1 MSKGNTGDLIA
12 TGSTEGKVNIWKF
25 DCGLKLVKFIHLSPY
40 DSIFSGILATDSNK
54 IWSTSLEKDSCKY
67 FHPFFTRLVYFK
79 FECFILIIV
88 AAIYGV
94 ELTAMAF
101 VGMTSRQ
108 ETFPQAQN
116 SENVEKETSGSK
128 TKPSLICAIII
139 TRTNAPTDQPIKE
152 DSSKALFE
160 SDKSQ
165 ESVQAMNDQNE
176 AKSNLSPTNKMLFL
190 LTYDIH
196 SSLAGSITTVVH
208 TSNSSGNSKPG
219 GSKKVCT
226 VARTDD
232 ANIYD
237 EIYFQYSDED
247 TELPQCT
254 NSLIDEQISNVINLN
269 ASSSKEDCKAW
280 EPKKIIFTK
289 HFKVL
294 PPPPST
300 ALLPDLPES
309 GQGSMLDFV
318 GQISQLKSWKS
329 GNLESVG
336 TKLADQTDA
345 VLQPADP
352 ITHYLNMN
360 GPLEI
365 SDLKWYEGGDGT
377 EKVKVT
383 TFGGSKVG
391 TTTAVSNSNNDGF
404 DSDPPQEEV
413 VSQGI
418 AIQCL
423 SLPAKLNLKDDSK
436 VTHLLPTEDKE
447 HLLVV
452 VSSIEPEKIKVDEET
467 DGDGDVKMDVDEI
480 AEAADKTDRSDT
492 KAFFLLFKINNKT
505 SIFTLDDNP
514 VSVKEMPFSESPVDL
529 CLLPMDKQEQ
539 YSFAAVSVDGSLR
552 MYSLPD
558 FKVLS
563 EKKVPKGQFTSV
575 VYCASVERLSVSTK
589 HGMIYFYALN
599 NGEKDSTGDIDED
612 EFANI
617 DFDMLQ
623 RPPREEAGPATAP
636 VILANKTELDKS
648 DLEALISLTGSYGTN
663 TTVPYSAVVPGFW
676 CELSPAQR
684 SRSEH
689 QNNRTWRLQNTSS
702 TWDEH
707 VLELTLP
714 YSVSLAHIEFG
725 FTLHT
730 ACTANLPI
738 IQVTLLKQNLHGI
751 GYKKDASFG
760 LLSESP
766 MHFPW
771 VIDQDMACLE
781 NPVSSEEYL
790 QAHNAEILAGP
801 LLLSS
806 GLDLTQQAGS
816 LILTSPRLY
825 RARGRTFLIHIKTLF
840 DPAKDMS
847 KGPIKSGESSSKKS
861 GFIGCDWLHQI
872 SLTVRASPHTDVPM
886 ERQQRIAMLESNSF
900 LNTLSEISVSKG
912 DVEKRMLALD
922 LLLWVISIRLQR
934 MRLAKTDKGKDKDAL
949 SPAESQQVECVKTIE
964 KHTDAFIKNCV
975 LCVNRSIAKKCI
987 KIILTTSG

>member
-1 MSKGNTGDLIA
+1 
-12 TGSTEGKVNIWKF
+12 
-25 DCGLKLVKFIHLSPY
+25 
-40 DSIFSGILATDSNK
+40 
-54 IWSTSLEKDSCKY
+54 
-67 FHPFFTRLVYFK
+67 
-79 FECFILIIV
+79 
-88 AAIYGV
+88 
-94 ELTAMAF
+94 MAF

-108 ETFPQAQN
+108 ETYSQAQN
-116 SENVEKETSGSK
+116 IEATEKETNTNK
-128 TKPSLICAIII
+128 TKPSLICAVTI
-139 TRTNAPTDQPIKE
+139 TRTNAPPDQPIKE
-152 DSSKALFE
+152 DGASKALFE
-160 SDKSQ
+160 SDKNK

-176 AKSNLSPTNKMLFL
+176 AKSNLAPTNKMLFL

-269 ASSSKEDCKAW
+269 ASSSKDECKVW

-345 VLQPADP
+345 VLQSADP

-383 TFGGSKVG
+383 TFGGNNVG

-404 DSDPPQEEV
+404 DSDPPQEEA

-423 SLPAKLNLKDDSK
+423 SLPANLNLKDESK
-436 VTHLLPTEDKE
+436 VTHLQPTEDKE

-452 VSSIEPEKIKVDEET
+452 ISTIEPDKFKSHDE
-467 DGDGDVKMDVDEI
+467 DDVKMDVDEI
-480 AEAADKTDRSDT
+480 TDPADNPDKSDT
-492 KAFFLLFKINNKT
+492 RAYFLLFKINSKT
-505 SIFTLDDNP
+505 SIYTLDDNP
-514 VSVKEMPFSESPVDL
+514 VSVKGLPYNESPVDL
-529 CLLPMDKQEQ
+529 CLLPKDKHDQ
-539 YSFAAVSVDGSLR
+539 YSFAAVGVDGCLR
-552 MYSLPD
+552 LYSLPD
-558 FKVLS
+558 FKILS
-563 EKKVPKGQFTSV
+563 EKRVPNGQFTSV

-589 HGMIYFYALN
+589 DGMIYFYASN
-599 NGEKDSTGDIDED
+599 NGEKDSTGDMDED
-612 EFANI
+612 EFASI

-623 RPPREEAGPATAP
+623 KAPRDEGGPATAP
-636 VILANKTELDKS
+636 VIIANKSELDMT
-648 DLEALISLTGSYGTN
+648 DLETLISLTGSYGTN
-663 TTVPYSAVVPGFW
+663 NTVPYSAVVPGFW

-684 SRSEH
+684 SRSD

-760 LLSESP
+760 HRSDSTT
-766 MHFPW
+766 HFP
-771 VIDQDMACLE
+771 VIDPDLACLE
-781 NPVSSEEYL
+781 NPVNSEEYL

-806 GLDLTQQAGS
+806 GLDLTQQSGC

-840 DPAKDMS
+840 DPAKDMT
-847 KGPIKSGESSSKKS
+847 KGPIKAGESSKKS

-872 SLTVRASPHTDVPM
+872 SITVRSCPLTDVPM

-900 LNTLSEISVSKG
+900 VNTLCEISVSKG
-912 DVEKRMLALD
+912 DSEKRKLALD
-922 LLLWVISIRLQR
+922 LLMWVISVRLQR
-934 MRLAKTDKGKDKDAL
+934 MRLAKSDKGKDKDAQT
-949 SPAESQQVECVKTIE
+949 PAESQQLECVKVVE
-964 KHTDAFIKNCV
+964 KHTDDLIKHCI
-975 LCVNRSIAKKCI
+975 LCANRSIAKKCI
-987 KIILTTSG
+987 KIILMTSE

>member
-1 MSKGNTGDLIA
+1 MT
-12 TGSTEGKVNIWKF
+12 
-25 DCGLKLVKFIHLSPY
+25 
-40 DSIFSGILATDSNK
+40 
-54 IWSTSLEKDSCKY
+54 
-67 FHPFFTRLVYFK
+67 
-79 FECFILIIV
+79 
-88 AAIYGV
+88 
-94 ELTAMAF
+94 F

-108 ETFPQAQN
+108 EPYPQAQMA
-116 SENVEKETSGSK
+116 ETIEKETSTNK
-128 TKPSLICAIII
+128 TKPSLICAVTI
-139 TRTNAPTDQPIKE
+139 TRTNPVPDQPIKE

-160 SDKSQ
+160 SDKTN

-176 AKSNLSPTNKMLFL
+176 AKSNLTPTNKMLFL

-254 NSLIDEQISNVINLN
+254 NSLLDEQISNVINLN
-269 ASSSKEDCKAW
+269 ASSSKEDCKVW

-294 PPPPST
+294 PPPHASV
-300 ALLPDLPES
+300 LLPDLPES

-318 GQISQLKSWKS
+318 GQISHLKSWKS

-345 VLQPADP
+345 VLQVQPADP

-365 SDLKWYEGGDGT
+365 ADLKWYEGGDGT

-413 VSQGI
+413 ISQGI
-418 AIQCL
+418 AVQCL
-423 SLPAKLNLKDDSK
+423 CLPSNLNLKDDSK

-452 VSSIEPEKIKVDEET
+452 ISSVEPEKVKLEEDT
-467 DGDGDVKMDVDEI
+467 DGDGDIKMDVDDV
-480 AEAADKTDRSDT
+480 AEPTDKPDKSDA
-492 KAFFLLFKINNKT
+492 KAYFLLFKINSKS
-505 SIFTLDDNP
+505 SIYTLDDNP
-514 VSVKEMPFSESPVDL
+514 VSVKELPHNESPVDM
-529 CLLPMDKQEQ
+529 CLLPIDKHEQ
-539 YSFAAVSVDGSLR
+539 YSFAAVGIDGAMRL
-552 MYSLPD
+552 YSLPD
-558 FKVLS
+558 FKMLS
-563 EKKVPKGQFTSV
+563 EKRVPKGQFTSV

-599 NGEKDSTGDIDED
+599 NGEKDTTGEVDED
-612 EFANI
+612 DFANI

-623 RPPREEAGPATAP
+623 RAPRDEVCGPAAAP
-636 VILANKTELDKS
+636 IVLANKTELDLN
-648 DLEALISLTGSYGTN
+648 DLETLIALSGTYGTN

-684 SRSEH
+684 SRSDH

-760 LLSESP
+760 HRSDSP
-766 MHFPW
+766 THFP
-771 VIDQDMACLE
+771 VIDSEMASNLE
-781 NPVSSEEYL
+781 NPVNSEEYL

-806 GLDLTQQAGS
+806 GLDLTQQSGS

-840 DPAKDMS
+840 DPAKDIS
-847 KGPIKSGESSSKKS
+847 KGPIKSGESSKKS

-872 SLTVRASPHTDVPM
+872 SLTVRSSPHTDVPM

-900 LNTLSEISVSKG
+900 LNTLCEIAVSKG
-912 DVEKRMLALD
+912 DSEKKQLALD
-922 LLLWVISIRLQR
+922 LLMWVISIRLQR
-934 MRLAKTDKGKDKDAL
+934 MRLAKTEKGKDKDAQN
-949 SPAESQQVECVKTIE
+949 PVETQQLECVKIVE
-964 KHTDAFIKNCV
+964 KHADALIKNCI
-975 LCVNRSIAKKCI
+975 LCANRSIAKKCI
-987 KIILTTSG
+987 KIILMTSE

>member
-1 MSKGNTGDLIA
+1 
-12 TGSTEGKVNIWKF
+12 
-25 DCGLKLVKFIHLSPY
+25 
-40 DSIFSGILATDSNK
+40 
-54 IWSTSLEKDSCKY
+54 
-67 FHPFFTRLVYFK
+67 
-79 FECFILIIV
+79 
-88 AAIYGV
+88 
-94 ELTAMAF
+94 MAF
-101 VGMTSRQ
+101 VGMISQQ
-108 ETFPQAQN
+108 EVYPQTQIT
-116 SENVEKETSGSK
+116 ENTEKETNTSK
-128 TKPSLICAIII
+128 TKPSLICAVII
-139 TRTNAPTDQPIKE
+139 TRTNSTNPDQPIKE
-152 DSSKALFE
+152 DSSKALFD
-160 SDKSQ
+160 SGVDT

-176 AKSNLSPTNKMLFL
+176 AKNNLTTNKMLFL

-226 VARTDD
+226 LARTDD
-232 ANIYD
+232 VYD
-237 EIYFQYSDED
+237 EVYYHYSDEE

-254 NSLIDEQISNVINLN
+254 NSLLDEQISNVINLN
-269 ASSSKEDCKAW
+269 ASSSKEECKMW
-280 EPKKIIFTK
+280 DPKKIILTK
-289 HFKVL
+289 HFKVM
-294 PPPPST
+294 PPPPPT
-300 ALLPDLPES
+300 ALLPELQEA
-309 GQGSMLDFV
+309 GQATMLDFV
-318 GQISQLKSWKS
+318 GKLSQLKSWTKNA
-329 GNLESVG
+329 NLESVG

-345 VLQPADP
+345 VQDP
-352 ITHYLNMN
+352 FTHYLDMN

-383 TFGGSKVG
+383 TFGGSKIG
-391 TTTAVSNSNNDGF
+391 TQTAVTNGNNDGF
-404 DSDPPQEEV
+404 DSDPPQEEA

-423 SLPAKLNLKDDSK
+423 TLPAKLNLKDDSK

-452 VSSIEPEKIKVDEET
+452 ISSIEPDKIKIEEET
-467 DGDGDVKMDVDEI
+467 DNDGDSKMEVDEVT
-480 AEAADKTDRSDT
+480 EPSDKRESDA
-492 KAFFLLFKINNKT
+492 KAYFILYKINNKT
-505 SIFTLDDNP
+505 SIYTLEDNP
-514 VSVKEMPFSESPVDL
+514 VSVKELPFNESPVDL
-529 CLLPMDKQEQ
+529 CLLPVDKHDQ
-539 YSFAAVSVDGSLR
+539 YSFAAVGVDGSLR
-552 MYSLPD
+552 LYSLPD
-558 FKVLS
+558 FKTLS
-563 EKKVPKGQFTSV
+563 EKRVPKGQFTSV
-575 VYCASVERLSVSTK
+575 VFCASVERLSVSTK

-623 RPPREEAGPATAP
+623 RAPRDEVSGPTQAP
-636 VILANKTELDKS
+636 VIIANKTELDLS
-648 DLEALISLTGSYGTN
+648 DLETLISLSGYYGTN

-684 SRSEH
+684 SRSDH

-725 FTLHT
+725 FTLHS
-730 ACTANLPI
+730 ACSANLPI
-738 IQVTLLKQNLHGI
+738 ILVTLLKQNLHGI

-760 LLSESP
+760 HRSDSP
-766 MHFPW
+766 IHFP
-771 VIDQDMACLE
+771 VIDADMSNLE
-781 NPVSSEEYL
+781 NPVNSEEYL

-806 GLDLTQQAGS
+806 GLDLTQQSGT

-840 DPAKDMS
+840 DPAKDMC
-847 KGPIKSGESSSKKS
+847 KGPNKSGETSNSNNSNSKKT

-872 SLTVRASPHTDVPM
+872 SLTVRSSPHTDVPM

-900 LNTLSEISVSKG
+900 LNTLCEIAINSG
-912 DVEKRMLALD
+912 DGEKRDLAMD
-922 LLLWVISIRLQR
+922 LLIWVVSIRLQR
-934 MRLAKTDKGKDKDAL
+934 MRLAKTEKGKDKTV
-949 SPAESQQVECVKTIE
+949 ETQQLECVKIIE
-964 KHTDAFIKNCV
+964 KHTDALIKNCI
-975 LCVNRSIAKKCI
+975 LCANRSIAKKCV
-987 KIILTTSG
+987 KILLITSE